1 MLPCGHAALVARSAL
16 GGVVLLVL
24 LGLLLGLLLAVQR
37 TGHAGGEVLGV
48 LVYIA
53 NVAAVGPRN
62 TGAVQV
68 LLGRPCG
75 DFSKCLGL
83 MGC

>member
-1 MLPCGHAALVARSAL
+1 ML
-16 GGVVLLVL
+16 LLLL
-24 LGLLLGLLLAVQR
+24 LGLVLLLAVQR
-37 TGHAGGEVLGV
+37 TGHAGCEVLGV
-48 LVYIA
+48 LVYVA
-53 NVAAVGPRN
+53 NVADVGPRN